1 MHDTPAGF
9 RIDLFDLTSGQSGSM
24 TASKAN
30 GFAHVL
36 FQPNAKKCHSVP
48 YAFHPEYSTAN
59 PRGNTWSIHTYNVA
73 MSDEIG
79 HFENCLK
86 IDANNNCTTPGSQDA
101 GGLDTDDGQNFCVP
115 GTDSTLVMINGC
127 FFDDEDW
134 DGQSYRA
141 DWPGTDPNPAVD
153 QQLHPTPVRF
163 TSPTTRNG
171 TVDYSTMAFETDL
184 PALETEG
191 SQFNPPFCD
200 PDTGANCVNPPIG
213 AAFYPIFS
221 TFGGSS
227 GHGDVVSHDG
237 AQGGCLWQEGG
248 RFIPG
253 TTNDFG
259 GTSTAEYGP
268 ALRVVFPEPGFT
280 TSNPI
285 SDFNSGDMRN
295 PCPQFGGHNH

>member
-1 MHDTPAGF
+1 
-9 RIDLFDLTSGQSGSM
+9 
-24 TASKAN
+24 
-30 GFAHVL
+30 
-36 FQPNAKKCHSVP
+36 
-48 YAFHPEYSTAN
+48 
-59 PRGNTWSIHTYNVA
+59 
-73 MSDEIG
+73 
-79 HFENCLK
+79 
-86 IDANNNCTTPGSQDA
+86 
-101 GGLDTDDGQNFCVP
+101 
-115 GTDSTLVMINGC
+115 
-127 FFDDEDW
+127 
-134 DGQSYRA
+134 
-141 DWPGTDPNPAVD
+141 
-153 QQLHPTPVRF
+153 
-163 TSPTTRNG
+163 
-171 TVDYSTMAFETDL
+171 MAFETDL

-227 GHGDVVSHDG
+227 GHDG

-248 RFIPG
+248 RFILG